1 MKINRL
7 LTNVCSKNLDES
19 KHFYTSLFEFKV
31 DYDSDW
37 FIHLISEGRQLELG
51 IIADDHEVVPI
62 KARGLTS
69 GVYLTFVVEDVDELY
84 IKAQKLKFEIIQSPE
99 ATAYGQNRMLLTAPE
114 GTVCDVSS
122 PMKE

>member
-51 IIADDHEVVPI
+51 IIAANHEVVPI
-62 KARGLTS
+62 KARGRTS

-99 ATAYGQNRMLLTAPE
+99 TTDYGQNRMLLAAPE

>member
-7 LTNVCSKNLDES
+7 LINVCSKNLDES
-19 KHFYTSLFEFKV
+19 KRFYTSLFEFNI

-51 IIADDHEVVPI
+51 IISEDHAVVPE
-62 KARGLTS
+62 KARGHSS
-69 GVYLTFVVEDVDELY
+69 GVYITFVVDSVDDLY
-84 IKAQKLKFEIIQSPE
+84 KKAQELKYEVIQSPE
-99 ATAYGQNRMLLTAPE
+99 VTSYGQKRMLLVAPE

-122 PMKE
+122 PI